1 METQGVSPIPGFE
14 VLGEPRHGGTSTVV
28 RARWLERDELVAL
41 KIAAPGHERRV
52 DREGDLGRL
61 LDHPNLAVPIGA
73 GRTDDGRTW
82 VASRWVDGRTLDE
95 ILRVEGRLSL
105 TRARAVVVDV
115 AAALSSLHGAGITH
129 RDVSPS
135 NVMVS
140 GPTAVLIDV
149 GLGRRDGAV
158 ATVTATGELAGT
170 PRYLAPELIRGDTPT
185 PSADQYSLAIVAAEM
200 LTGSWSFP
208 SDGSVAAA
216 LHHQLSTPP
225 TPVDE
230 LRPDVPAGPTRAISR
245 ALSKSPEDRWPS
257 VEDFAS
263 AFTRD
268 DAPTTPSVH
277 RIGAIAAVVGAIALV
292 AGVALSAL
300 GSDDDDGQPT
310 ASPAAAGPSSADQAD
325 PTVTT
330 NATDTTES
338 SVAPIAPTTTTNNSS
353 ASTTGTTTPTDLA
366 AAAGPDVGPDTGPEQ
381 GPDPDPDPGQDDA
394 TTAPIPASIPSTA
407 PSGAAAALACN
418 LVADAGF
425 TSGFIG
431 DNFFDNPDAEE
442 DGRERVLPSGGVD
455 GSEVLVIGDPGRYG
469 LFGNEVGIL
478 PGQRYEFSAALLP
491 VDPLFEATMSI
502 AWLDGEYQLLDEV
515 GAELSLI
522 DVEPGRHSVV
532 SQPAPDAARFAI
544 PTLLKDASPGLLL
557 ADELVFAEADA
568 GCRPEA
574 S

>member
-61 LDHPNLAVPIGA
+61 VDHPNLAVPIAA

-95 ILRVEGRLSL
+95 ILRIEGPLSM
-105 TRARAVVVDV
+105 TRARAVVVDL
-115 AAALSSLHGAGITH
+115 AAALSSLHRSGITH

-149 GLGRRDGAV
+149 GLGRHDGAV

-170 PRYLAPELIRGDTPT
+170 PRYLAPELIRGETPT
-185 PSADQYSLAIVAAEM
+185 PTADQYSLAIVAAEM
-200 LTGSWSFP
+200 LTGSWPFP

-230 LRPDVPAGPTRAISR
+230 LRPDVPAGPARAISR
-245 ALSKSPEDRWPS
+245 ALSKSPGDRWPS

-263 AFTRD
+263 ALARD
-268 DAPTTPSVH
+268 DAPATPSV
-277 RIGAIAAVVGAIALV
+277 RRVGAIAAA
-292 AGVALSAL
+292 AGVVALSGGVVVFAL
-300 GSDDDDGQPT
+300 GSSGDGEGEP
-310 ASPAAAGPSSADQAD
+310 AGSPATAGA
-325 PTVTT
+325 
-330 NATDTTES
+330 
-338 SVAPIAPTTTTNNSS
+338 
-353 ASTTGTTTPTDLA
+353 TPTDLDDPTNTTDTTDTTVAPFTTVTPTTMPTTTSSSTTDTTTPADVA
-366 AAAGPDVGPDTGPEQ
+366 AAAVGPDVDPE
-381 GPDPDPDPGQDDA
+381 QDDA
-394 TTAPIPASIPSTA
+394 ATTPIPESIPSTT

-425 TSGFIG
+425 ASGFIG
-431 DNFFDNPDAEE
+431 DNFFDNPDDEE

-515 GAELSLI
+515 GAE
-522 DVEPGRHSVV
+522 R
-532 SQPAPDAARFAI
+532 
-544 PTLLKDASPGLLL
+544 
-557 ADELVFAEADA
+557 
-568 GCRPEA
+568 
-574 S
+574 